1 MPLFFNKVL
10 RGKPGAPESEKK
22 WYLILKSVGLVRTRQ
37 VAKLMA
43 DETTLNPKEA
53 EIALVQAGKITGRLL
68 ADGHTV
74 ELEGIGTFYLTANS
88 LPSDTKEGVTALN
101 LKGVNIRF
109 TPAPELQEAVNKA
122 QLRSADSINLST
134 K

>member
-1 MPLFFNKVL
+1 MPLFYNKVL
-10 RGKPGAPESEKK
+10 RGKPGVPDSEKK
-22 WYLILKSVGLVRTRQ
+22 WYLILKSIGLVRMRQ
-37 VAKLMA
+37 VAKLLA

-88 LPSDTKEGVTALN
+88 LPANTKEEVTALS

-109 TPAPELQEAVNKA
+109 TPAPELKEAVSKA
-122 QLRSADSINLST
+122 QLKSADSISLT
-134 K
+134 AK